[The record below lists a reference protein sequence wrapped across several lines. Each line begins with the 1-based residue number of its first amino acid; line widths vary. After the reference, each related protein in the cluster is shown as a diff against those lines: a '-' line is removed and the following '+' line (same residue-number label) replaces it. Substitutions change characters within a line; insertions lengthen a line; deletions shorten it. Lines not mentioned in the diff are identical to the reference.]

1 MTREKELYKASEKYR
16 KGREGCGVKDPI
28 LLDEVEEA
36 FYLGAEWA
44 DKTML
49 KKACKWLQE
58 HSGDYLLYPFCEFDI
73 GELVK
78 DFKKAMEE

>member
-1 MTREKELYKASEKYR
+1 MTRREEIEKKAKDIAKANRLAYSEIAVEQ
-16 KGREGCGVKDPI
+16 GFVCG
-28 LLDEVEEA
+28 A
-36 FYLGAEWA
+36 QWA

-49 KKACKWLQE
+49 DKACEWLQE
-58 HSGDYLLYPFCEFDI
+58 HSGDYLFYPFCEFDK